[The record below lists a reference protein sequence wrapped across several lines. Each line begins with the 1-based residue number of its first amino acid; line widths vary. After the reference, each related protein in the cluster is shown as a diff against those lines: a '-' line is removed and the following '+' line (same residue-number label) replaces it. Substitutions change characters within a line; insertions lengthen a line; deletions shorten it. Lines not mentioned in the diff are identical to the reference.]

1 MNTSVLIVGA
11 GPVGLTLACELTR
24 YHVPVRIV
32 DKAAQRT
39 DKSKAIVIWS
49 RTLELLDGAER
60 GPAPFVEAGFK
71 VNGVNIVAP
80 EGHVI
85 GHVKMESVAS
95 PYRYALML
103 PQSDTERLLE
113 ERLQRLGVSVER
125 STEATAL
132 TIGANGAEATLRR
145 SDGREE
151 TVHAD
156 WLAGCDGAH
165 SIVRHTLASP
175 FSGETMGGDW
185 ALADVHMKG
194 YPFPDTEVAVYWA
207 REGVLP
213 IFPISPGRYRIIAN
227 VPSIGG
233 DHPRDPTLEEIQTI
247 VERRG
252 PKGASLFDPIWL
264 SGFRI
269 NSRKVASY
277 RAGRAF
283 LCGDAAHV
291 HSPAGGE
298 GMNTGMQDAF
308 NLAWKLALTIN
319 GTCGEALLDSYSP
332 ERSGVGDEVLKNTA
346 RLTAI
351 GTLRNPIAE
360 ELRNIVGRVA
370 FGLAPVQHAFAD
382 QMSQVSVGYPESPMN
397 GPRHGSL
404 RPTPGQR
411 MAPIAGGPS
420 FGAGNAPRFTL
431 LASSSPAVT
440 DLLAA
445 YSKLLN
451 GALATPPA
459 QDGVW
464 LIRPDGY
471 VAATAPAA
479 DLSSIS
485 EVLRRISA

>member
-1 MNTSVLIVGA
+1 MNTPVLIVGA

-24 YHVPVRIV
+24 YQVPVRIV

-49 RTLELLDGAER
+49 RTLELLDR
-60 GPAPFVEAGFK
+60 GDRGSAPFVEAGFK
-71 VNGVNIVAP
+71 VEGVNIVAP
-80 EGHVI
+80 EGHVV

-95 PYRYALML
+95 PYNYALML

-132 TIGANGAEATLRR
+132 TIGPDGVEATLR
-145 SDGREE
+145 SADGRKE
-151 TVHAD
+151 TIHAD

-165 SIVRHTLASP
+165 SIVRHTLAAP
-175 FSGETMGGDW
+175 FSGETMGSDW
-185 ALADVHMKG
+185 VLADVHMKG

-227 VPSIGG
+227 VPSVGG
-233 DHPRDPTLEEIQTI
+233 DHPRDPTLEEIQAI

-252 PKGASLFDPIWL
+252 PKGANLFDPIWL

-308 NLAWKLALTIN
+308 NLAWKLALAIK

-360 ELRNIVGRVA
+360 ELRNLVGRVA
-370 FGLAPVQHAFAD
+370 FGLATVQHAFAD

-397 GPRHGSL
+397 GPRHSSL
-404 RPTPGQR
+404 RPAPGQR
-411 MAPIAGGPS
+411 MAPIAGGAS
-420 FGAGNAPRFTL
+420 FGAGHVPRFTL
-431 LASSSPAVT
+431 LASPSPVVT
-440 DLLAA
+440 SLLA
-445 YSKLLN
+445 SHPRLLN
-451 GALATPPA
+451 DTLGAAPDTK
-459 QDGVW
+459 GVW
-464 LIRPDGY
+464 LVRPDGY
-471 VAATAPAA
+471 VAATASTT
-479 DLSSIS
+479 DLSVIS
-485 EVLRRISA
+485 NVLRRISA